1 MNLIC
6 KLSDPAVWAAFY
18 AYKIE
23 GGHLSRR
30 EQTDLEDFIAAEGYL
45 APAEAIVQ
53 GDGFAPPR
61 RRCICKLHSQKKRIV
76 YLYKREENYLLKL
89 LTWLLAERY
98 DGIFADNLYSFR
110 RQYSAKDAIRKLV
123 RSPRIDELWA
133 YKVDIHDYFNSVPI
147 RRLLPLLERTLADEP
162 EIYRFLESLLTDPT
176 VEENGRLIAASKG
189 IMAGTPT
196 STFLANL
203 YLSEMDHYFAERGIL
218 YARYSDDIIVFAES
232 EEMLEEQI
240 AVIARYLQ
248 SAGLEVNLAKECR
261 YAPGEQWTFLGIAYQ
276 KGTVD
281 VSPVSLEKLKGK
293 MRRKTR
299 ALMRWKAKKGAEGI
313 HAAKAFVKAMNRKLY
328 DNDAEHELTWTRW
341 YFPLINTAKSL
352 EEIDRYSGE
361 CIRYLA
367 TGKRTKGRFNFRYEE
382 MKALGYISLV
392 NRYYRHQSEGA
403 QLSEAQEN
411 SL

>member
-23 GGHLSRR
+23 GGHLSRQ
-30 EQTDLEDFIAAEGYL
+30 EQTDLENFIAAEGYL
-45 APAEAIVQ
+45 APAEAILR
-53 GDGFAPPR
+53 GDGFAPPH
-61 RRCICKLHSQKKRIV
+61 RRCIRKLHSQKKRIV
-76 YLYKREENYLLKL
+76 YQYKREENYLLKL
-89 LTWLLAERY
+89 LTWLLAKRY

-110 RQYSAKDAIRKLV
+110 RHCSAKDAIRKLV
-123 RSPRIDELWA
+123 RTPGIDELWA
-133 YKVDIHDYFNSVPI
+133 YKVDIHDYFNSVPTLQ
-147 RRLLPLLERTLADEP
+147 LLPLLERTLADEP
-162 EIYRFLESLLTDPT
+162 EVYRFLEQLLTDPT
-176 VEENGRLIAASKG
+176 VEENGRLITASKG

-232 EEMLEEQI
+232 EEMLDKQI
-240 AVIARYLQ
+240 DVIAHYLQ
-248 SAGLEVNLAKECR
+248 SAGLEINPSKECR
-261 YAPGEQWTFLGIAYQ
+261 YVPGEQWTFLGIAYQ
-276 KGTVD
+276 KGIVD

-392 NRYYRHQSEGA
+392 NRYYRRQSEGA
-403 QLSEAQEN
+403 QPSEAQEK